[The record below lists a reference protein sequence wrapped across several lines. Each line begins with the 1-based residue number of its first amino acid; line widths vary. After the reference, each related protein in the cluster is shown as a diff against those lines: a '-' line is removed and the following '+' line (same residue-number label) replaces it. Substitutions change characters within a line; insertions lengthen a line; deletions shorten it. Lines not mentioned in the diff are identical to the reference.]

1 MQAVTKFLLDSGDIN
16 EYKEIAQLAKEQ
28 GSELWGATTNPTL
41 IAKQLSGK
49 KLTQKEAF
57 NLQKDIVLQIIELLP
72 GAVSA
77 EVYADKT
84 TTAEE
89 MIEQGRDIASWHRR
103 IIVKL
108 PTTLEGLKART
119 QLRKVGIAVNNTL
132 VFSQQQIFA
141 LCLHEQIIQQHFGPT
156 NNVWPPFISPFVGR
170 LDDRGE
176 DGMNL
181 VDYGMK
187 IKREFTTTLPAT
199 SLAIWMLAAS
209 IRRIEHMKRSLS
221 LYTEIITAPAKIY
234 REWFALSQVQKE
246 DMDEDKYAQKLTP
259 LPLWIPPK
267 ELTTIQTEN
276 ELYEAIEKGHLP
288 FTHPLTEKGIEQFV
302 ADWNAILQ

>member
-1 MQAVTKFLLDSGDIN
+1 MQTTKFLLDSGDIE
-16 EYKEIAQLAKEQ
+16 EYKEIAQLAKEK

-49 KLTQKEAF
+49 KLTRKEAF
-57 NLQKDIVLQIIELLP
+57 NLQKEIVLRIVDLLP

-77 EVYADKT
+77 EVYADTT

-103 IIVKL
+103 VVVKL

-119 QLRKVGIAVNNTL
+119 QLRKIGIAINNTL
-132 VFSQQQIFA
+132 VFSQKQIFA
-141 LCLHEQIIQQHFGPT
+141 LCLHEQIMQQDYGPT

-176 DGMNL
+176 DGMDL

-187 IKREFTTTLPAT
+187 IKREFTTVLPAT

-209 IRRIEHMKRSLS
+209 IRRVEHMKRSIS
-221 LYTEIITAPAKIY
+221 FHTELITAPAKIY
-234 REWFALSQVQKE
+234 REWFALSEAQKE
-246 DMDEDKYAQKLTP
+246 ALDEDVYAQKLTP

-267 ELTTIQTEN
+267 ELTNIQTEN
-276 ELYEAIEKGHLP
+276 ELFEAIETEQLSL
-288 FTHPLTEKGIEQFV
+288 THPLTEKGIEQFV
-302 ADWNAILQ
+302 SDWNTILQ